1 MEEFALIFRHLT
13 GDKMPTPEQVNSTLQ
28 QWEEWEAGIAA
39 QGKFVSIKR
48 LGYTGKVLKV
58 SGVITDGPFVEIKEQ
73 LGGFMIIK
81 AENIDEAIAL
91 AHGCPIFELGGNVEI
106 RPFITKN

>member
-13 GDKMPTPEQVNSTLQ
+13 GKEMPTLEQINSSVPR
-28 QWEEWEAGIAA
+28 WEEWEAGIAA

-48 LGYTGKVLKV
+48 LGYNGKVLRI

-73 LGGFMIIK
+73 LGGFAIVK
-81 AENIDEAIAL
+81 AENIDEAITL
-91 AHGCPIFELGGNVEI
+91 AHGCPIFDLGGNIEI